1 MKIAIVNKF
10 YPPVIGG
17 IEYHVR
23 LLAENL
29 VEFPVVEKVEV
40 IVANDISEWKS
51 EKVNEKLVITR
62 VPNWRTV
69 ASTPIAPAFIKYF
82 RTLDADIVHFH
93 FPYPFGD
100 FAWLLSCMNKPVAIT
115 YHSDILRQ
123 KVLNYFYAPIRNMFF
138 SRADR
143 IIATSPRL
151 IQCSSVLQKFRDKTV
166 VVPLGINPDKFLSI
180 DGLERGQ
187 KLKNKYHW
195 QKPVVLFVGR
205 LVYYKGVEYLV
216 EAFKDIDAQLVM
228 VGKGVLKEKL
238 QDMVKSYCI
247 EDKVSFYESVS
258 DDELVAFYHGCDVFV
273 LPSVASTEAY
283 GLVQLEAMACGK
295 PVISTNLPT
304 GVPYVNQHGVTGL
317 VVEPCNVKELA
328 EAIDMLVNN
337 KELRER
343 FGRQAKERMLR
354 EFTDRSMVAKIVDIY
369 QDILTC

>member
-23 LLAENL
+23 LLAEKL

-51 EKVNEKLVITR
+51 EKVNEKLAITR

-100 FAWLLSCMNKPVAIT
+100 FAWLLSCMNKPVVIT

-138 SRADR
+138 SRADK

-151 IQCSSVLQKFRDKTV
+151 IQCSSVLQKFRYKTV
-166 VVPLGINPDKFLSI
+166 VVPLGINPDKFLST
-180 DGLERGQ
+180 DGIKCGQ
-187 KLKNKYHW
+187 KLRQKYAW

-228 VGKGVLKEKL
+228 VGKGVLKGKL
-238 QDMVKSYCI
+238 QEMVNSYSI
-247 EDKVSFYESVS
+247 KDKVSFYESVS
-258 DDELVAFYHGCDVFV
+258 DDELVAFYHGCDIFV

-304 GVPYVNQHGVTGL
+304 GVPYVNKHGITGL
-317 VVEPCNVKELA
+317 VVEPCSVKDLA
-328 EAIDMLVNN
+328 EAMDTLVKN
-337 KELRER
+337 KDLRER
-343 FGRQAKERMLR
+343 LGRQAKERMLR
-354 EFTDRSMVAKIVDIY
+354 EFTDRSMVAKIVDTY
-369 QDILTC
+369 QDVLN